1 MCKSFQSAILSE
13 ISRVYDKD
21 LIEKKV
27 SFFKEIH
34 NDDFAIVKL
43 CFSDLNVFYRFGE
56 GV

>member
-1 MCKSFQSAILSE
+1 MLLHLKYPEFTTKNTHL
-13 ISRVYDKD
+13 D

-27 SFFKEIH
+27 FFFKEIH